1 MADEMRALR
10 AENEDLRAQLRGERR
25 GGGKDGRS
33 PRSPPRADW
42 NASARDPRAYRDAK
56 GGGKAK
62 ESSRSRSPR
71 SKSPDR
77 HRWSEETIKKEF
89 DRFDTNKS
97 GKIDVRALHLTLTL
111 ALTLT
116 LTPDPHPQPSP
127 YPYLHP

>member
-1 MADEMRALR
+1 MRALR
-10 AENEDLRAQLRGERR
+10 AENEELRAQLRGERR

-62 ESSRSRSPR
+62 EGSRSRSPR

-116 LTPDPHPQPSP
+116 LTLSP
-127 YPYLHP
+127 YPYP

>member
-10 AENEDLRAQLRGERR
+10 AENEDLRAQLRGACR
-25 GGGKDGRS
+25 GEVRTALAA
-33 PRSPPRADW
+33 PPPRADW
-42 NASARDPRAYRDAK
+42 SASARDPRAYRDTK

-97 GKIDVRALHLTLTL
+97 GKIDVRALRLTLTL

-116 LTPDPHPQPSP
+116 LTPDPNPQP
-127 YPYLHP
+127 